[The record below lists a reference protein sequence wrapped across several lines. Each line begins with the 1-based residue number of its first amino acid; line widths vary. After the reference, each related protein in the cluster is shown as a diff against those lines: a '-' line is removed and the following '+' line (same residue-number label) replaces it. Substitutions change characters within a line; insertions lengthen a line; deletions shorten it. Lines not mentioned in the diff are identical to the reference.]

1 MRCLLKRKPITA
13 KNVAGVCTKGMA
25 FTAMSVLEVVVGAHM
40 TITPKIVKTKGGTLM
55 DELKIVINGLKTDMN
70 NLRVIIEDLEERI
83 EILEGDVE

>member
-1 MRCLLKRKPITA
+1 
-13 KNVAGVCTKGMA
+13 
-25 FTAMSVLEVVVGAHM
+25 M